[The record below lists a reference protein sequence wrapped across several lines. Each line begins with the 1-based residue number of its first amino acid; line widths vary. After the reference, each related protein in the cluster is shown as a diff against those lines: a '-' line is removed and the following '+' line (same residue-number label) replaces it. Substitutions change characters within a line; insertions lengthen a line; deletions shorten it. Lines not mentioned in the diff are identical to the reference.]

1 MQALGSSQAESGRV
15 SPRCIC
21 VPACPLRRD
30 FASAGR
36 SPKAVPEKRAA
47 AAEMRGTAA
56 ARETA
61 VHRKASVQAAQPAVL
76 PSFIPGSACS
86 GCRSGAEAR
95 SSQDCRG
102 QRQTAVTPA
111 LRLRLSLH
119 KVRLCRPLRHLFATP
134 YHGTSPAIRRS
145 RSESRVGFCAMASR
159 SARVWGGTPV
169 WIAARTCKPCALRT
183 GKAQTCAL
191 PRLALAFRPPSG
203 GRGAK
208 AGLAF
213 V

>member
-47 AAEMRGTAA
+47 AAEMRGTAAEMRGTAA

-119 KVRLCRPLRHLFATP
+119 KVRLCRPLRHLPLSDAGVKP
-134 YHGTSPAIRRS
+134 
-145 RSESRVGFCAMASR
+145 
-159 SARVWGGTPV
+159 
-169 WIAARTCKPCALRT
+169 ARTCKPCALRT

-191 PRLALAFRPPSG
+191 PRLALALRPPSG